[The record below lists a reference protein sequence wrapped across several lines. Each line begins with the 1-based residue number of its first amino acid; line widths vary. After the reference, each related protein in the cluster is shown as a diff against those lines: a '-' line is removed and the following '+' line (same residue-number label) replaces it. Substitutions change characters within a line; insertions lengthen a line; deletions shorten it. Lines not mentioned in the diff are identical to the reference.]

1 MLPVWRLRESESG
14 RVGARHVPGRIDCRA
29 KRRFLLARVLL
40 RRWRS
45 FPQSSVAFVLSWA
58 LGSLPLPP
66 SPSRSLSTIE
76 DVAHSFATSH
86 HHALLWPVHSLFND
100 VSRFQDTH
108 CLRLLFKNPDSR
120 PPPTHQPRP
129 VQKFITTIMRLSA
142 ALAIAALCAHSS
154 ASVIRRS
161 PYDPPPRPLSTR
173 LTLPAIPTKP
183 SPASTSSPLPP
194 LVPSPAKPPPPPPPP
209 PLPPRAR
216 P

>member
-14 RVGARHVPGRIDCRA
+14 RCWRPPRPRKNRLSCQAPLSTRSRPA
-29 KRRFLLARVLL
+29 PSLALISTIVCC
-40 RRWRS
+40 
-45 FPQSSVAFVLSWA
+45 VVLSWA

-108 CLRLLFKNPDSR
+108 CLRLLFKSPDSR
-120 PPPTHQPRP
+120 PPTHQPRP

-161 PYDPPPRPLSTR
+161 PYDPPHDLSRP
-173 LTLPAIPTKP
+173 
-183 SPASTSSPLPP
+183 
-194 LVPSPAKPPPPPPPP
+194 V
-209 PLPPRAR
+209 
-216 P
+216 